1 MSTGFGKTCMCYKDV
16 PPVEGWGL
24 CCSAPPLEHHVL
36 GERRSPPCR
45 RWWLP
50 GEGRI
55 PSSVSEAFRYQP
67 QWTWHSSPSTCP
79 GPFRRQIP
87 SCPTGWWVSRVSQ
100 TYIRWFVLLVNDVWS
115 IPLHEEQLYLF
126 GKVQFNVSVLHE
138 YHDPCGI
145 CPAFVLTEELNVPGI
160 PESK

>member
-1 MSTGFGKTCMCYKDV
+1 MCYKDV

-24 CCSAPPLEHHVL
+24 CCSAPPWEHHVL

-50 GEGRI
+50 GGGRI
-55 PSSVSEAFRYQP
+55 PSSVSEAFHYQP
-67 QWTWHSSPSTCP
+67 QWTWHSSLSTCQ

-100 TYIRWFVLLVNDVWS
+100 TYIIYIRWFVLLVNDVWS
-115 IPLHEEQLYLF
+115 ILLHEEQLYLY
-126 GKVQFNVSVLHE
+126 GKLQCICFTLVSRPMWYL
-138 YHDPCGI
+138 PCLY
-145 CPAFVLTEELNVPGI
+145 AYWRLNVPGI